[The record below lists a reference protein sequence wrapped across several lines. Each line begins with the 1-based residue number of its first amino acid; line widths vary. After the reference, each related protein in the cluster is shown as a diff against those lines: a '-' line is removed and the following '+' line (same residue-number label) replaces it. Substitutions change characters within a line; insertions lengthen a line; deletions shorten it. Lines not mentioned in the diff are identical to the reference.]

1 MSQVAL
7 SFATI
12 KNLPIRGRKE
22 REPEAIIV
30 KSPRLSPV
38 VSRRREETVKKRRN
52 FEGSRRDRQKSDIV
66 GPRLFFRLV
75 ANKRKPP
82 LSQLTFHEPT
92 NDRSRRVNPSLFRVL
107 QLDGIRLRGNQ
118 KGERRS
124 SEENKG
130 EGTRLV
136 NLIFSRVLL
145 TVVSLQQVIL
155 RHFSAS
161 ERVTFET
168 EPLSTRGRRLA
179 A

>member
-66 GPRLFFRLV
+66 GPRLFFP
-75 ANKRKPP
+75 AGSK
-82 LSQLTFHEPT
+82 
-92 NDRSRRVNPSLFRVL
+92 
-107 QLDGIRLRGNQ
+107 
-118 KGERRS
+118 
-124 SEENKG
+124 
-130 EGTRLV
+130 
-136 NLIFSRVLL
+136 
-145 TVVSLQQVIL
+145 
-155 RHFSAS
+155 
-161 ERVTFET
+161 
-168 EPLSTRGRRLA
+168 
-179 A
+179 